1 MFGISLPELLLIFVL
16 ILVVLGPEK
25 LPEVARWVGKG
36 LREVRKASNL
46 MRDALMLDDD
56 EGYKKRQ
63 ALPRSPS
70 TTKPTLIETPDM
82 KEEIPRPDPRLTTAP
97 PPRAMADSVSLDQ
110 AGGDF
115 DRAFDS
121 HFNAPYSELI
131 EVPLHPGTHEA
142 GVPRS
147 LFEVSLKPS
156 VESQSLVYVPFRN
169 QTEEL
174 AQW

>member
-56 EGYKKRQ
+56 EGYRKRQ

-70 TTKPTLIETPDM
+70 TTQPTLGETPRSQ
-82 KEEIPRPDPRLTTAP
+82 EIPRPDPSLTTAP
-97 PPRAMADSVSLDQ
+97 APRVMPDSVALDQ
-110 AGGDF
+110 AGDDF
-115 DRAFDS
+115 DRAFAS
-121 HFNAPYSELI
+121 HYNAPYSELI
-131 EVPLHPGTHEA
+131 EVPLHPGTHEVGA
-142 GVPRS
+142 PLS
-147 LFEVSLKPS
+147 LFEVSLKPPL
-156 VESQSLVYVPFRN
+156 ESQALVYVPFPERR
-169 QTEEL
+169 EEI